1 MKVVILAGGFGSRLF
16 EETKDKP
23 KPMIKIGGRPLL
35 WHIMKLYAHHG
46 FKDFI
51 IAYGY
56 KGEAIQQLK
65 EYVES
70 DWNVQL
76 VDTGIGTLSG
86 GRIKRLAPYLNE
98 TFLLTWGD
106 GVADLNITELLAFHR
121 THGKL
126 ATVTAVPAPTKFG
139 HMILNEN
146 EVTKFSEKEPF
157 QEEWINGAFFVVEPS
172 VFEYIE
178 GDDTQFEKGPLQ
190 SLAQKGELMAYK
202 HNGFWQCMDTIY
214 EKLLL
219 DDYWQKGAPWKV
231 WE

>member
-56 KGEAIQQLK
+56 KGEVIQQLQ
-65 EYVES
+65 EYMES
-70 DWNVQL
+70 DWKVQL

-86 GRIKRLAPYLNE
+86 GRIKRLEPYLNE

-139 HMILNEN
+139 HMILNED

-157 QEEWINGAFFVVEPS
+157 QEEWINGAFFVVEPR